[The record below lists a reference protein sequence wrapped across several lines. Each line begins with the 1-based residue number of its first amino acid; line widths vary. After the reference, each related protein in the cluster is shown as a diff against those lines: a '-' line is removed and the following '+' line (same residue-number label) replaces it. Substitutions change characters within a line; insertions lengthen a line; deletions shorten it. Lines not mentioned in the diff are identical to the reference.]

1 MSEADVTE
9 IVFRW
14 ITDEV
19 NWPDNVCYKIAEK
32 VSRIVY
38 EKVSRKQFLL
48 IKNYTKCFLF
58 IRYGILI
65 NHFPNPYLSI
75 TIVVKVGQTLNC
87 LIKGKGVLGPI
98 VNKTVSQVTIQTQ
111 RPASNLCNEKY

>member
-1 MSEADVTE
+1 MFNIQRKFNMSTFPFLFADVLDKAASMSEADVTE

-48 IKNYTKCFLF
+48 IKNYTEM
-58 IRYGILI
+58 
-65 NHFPNPYLSI
+65 FPLHSLLYFN
-75 TIVVKVGQTLNC
+75 
-87 LIKGKGVLGPI
+87 
-98 VNKTVSQVTIQTQ
+98 
-111 RPASNLCNEKY
+111 

>member
-1 MSEADVTE
+1 MFNIQRKCNISTFPFLFADVLDKAASMSEADVTE

-58 IRYGILI
+58 IRYCILF
-65 NHFPNPYLSI
+65 NHFPNLTPYLSI

-87 LIKGKGVLGPI
+87 LLP
-98 VNKTVSQVTIQTQ
+98 S
-111 RPASNLCNEKY
+111 SL